1 MDFGKEFCKI
11 SWKKIILGTSDTW
24 STMRLSHRPS
34 NPVYY
39 IVNWR
44 ISNLLSGVCKMS
56 LTRTEQIYQN
66 YSEKVVKRPRSYR
79 LTQKSSINLSINEL
93 YNYLANVDKLI
104 LSPSNVFDHFL
115 LIYNSSGQ
123 LVLKV
128 FKSNKIFLL
137 KDLHDNAL
145 WTIQITKNWWAL
157 RPTET
162 HVSRSKTFTENWVR
176 KKSFFVL
183 ILTST

>member
-1 MDFGKEFCKI
+1 
-11 SWKKIILGTSDTW
+11 
-24 STMRLSHRPS
+24 
-34 NPVYY
+34 
-39 IVNWR
+39 
-44 ISNLLSGVCKMS
+44 MS

-79 LTQKSSINLSINEL
+79 LTQKSSINLPINEL

-128 FKSNKIFLL
+128 FKSNRIFLL

-162 HVSRSKTFTENWVR
+162 HVSK
-176 KKSFFVL
+176 
-183 ILTST
+183 

>member
-1 MDFGKEFCKI
+1 MQLD
-11 SWKKIILGTSDTW
+11 
-24 STMRLSHRPS
+24 
-34 NPVYY
+34 V
-39 IVNWR
+39 
-44 ISNLLSGVCKMS
+44 NLLSGVCKMS

-79 LTQKSSINLSINEL
+79 LTQKSSINLPINEL

-162 HVSRSKTFTENWVR
+162 HVSRFTCKACKMLSNGD
-176 KKSFFVL
+176 KKYYSNFFQVQDML
-183 ILTST
+183 KGFLLDKVTILMNV

>member
-1 MDFGKEFCKI
+1 MHKRCSESVLRLEF
-11 SWKKIILGTSDTW
+11 SLLKKIYL
-24 STMRLSHRPS
+24 
-34 NPVYY
+34 
-39 IVNWR
+39 
-44 ISNLLSGVCKMS
+44 
-56 LTRTEQIYQN
+56 
-66 YSEKVVKRPRSYR
+66 YR
-79 LTQKSSINLSINEL
+79 LTQKSSINLPINEL

-183 ILTST
+183 ILTLT